1 MLTIKIDNP
10 ELEQTLQEL
19 YGNQSD
25 SIAGAFR
32 EFLLNQRIKQDVAV
46 SVQQLDSGQGMDLHQ
61 AIRDTRA
68 KYEP

>member
-1 MLTIKIDNP
+1 MLTIEIDNP
-10 ELEQTLQEL
+10 ELEQTLHEL

-32 EFLLNQRIKQDVAV
+32 EFLLDQRIKRDVAV
-46 SVQQLDSGQGMDLHQ
+46 SVQQLDRGQGVSLHQ
-61 AIRDTRA
+61 AVRDTRA